1 MKTDN
6 PSYFQA
12 TYSGKYPGDGVCAL
26 DPLSPMSS
34 QNGWIRVAA
43 GPDDFQ
49 KSLGCGMCV
58 EITGSGKG
66 SGSDPVTGVTK
77 AIIHDF
83 CGGCGKGDFLVSKE
97 LVWRK
102 QFKA

>member
-6 PSYFQA
+6 PAYFQA
-12 TYSGKYPGDGVCAL
+12 TYYGEYSSGGNCAL

-34 QNGWIRVAA
+34 QPGWIRVAA

-66 SGSDPVTGVTK
+66 SGLDPVTGITK
-77 AIIHDF
+77 AIVHDF
-83 CGGCGKGDFLVSKE
+83 CGGCGRGDFHVNIK
-97 LVWRK
+97 
-102 QFKA
+102 

>member
-58 EITGSGKG
+58 EIKGLGKG
-66 SGSDPVTGVTK
+66 SDTGVTK
-77 AIIHDF
+77 AIVHDL
-83 CGGCGKGDFLVSKE
+83 CGSCDKGDFHMSIK
-97 LVWRK
+97 
-102 QFKA
+102 